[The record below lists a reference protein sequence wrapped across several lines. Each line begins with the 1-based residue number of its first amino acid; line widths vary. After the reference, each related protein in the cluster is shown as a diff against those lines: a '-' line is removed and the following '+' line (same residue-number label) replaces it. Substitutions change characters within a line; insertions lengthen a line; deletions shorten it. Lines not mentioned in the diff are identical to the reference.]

1 MNVIDL
7 WNTKKSP
14 TLSFEL
20 FPARSEK
27 GTHKLEGVIDDLA
40 GLKPDFVS
48 VTFGAGGST
57 RDGSRQLLDKL
68 IHEKELDV
76 IAYFAGYGLGPED
89 IVSVL
94 NSYKDLGIETILVVR
109 GDPPESADF
118 TPHPDSMVHASDLL
132 SFIGARY
139 QFCMGATG
147 YPEGHVE
154 AESREKDL
162 HYLTRK
168 VAEGASYVITNYCYD
183 NRYYFD
189 FVDQCRSNGITVPL
203 LPGVMPIYSIKMMN
217 MLAKLCGATITE
229 EIQNGLAAL
238 PTDDQEA
245 LKQFGIDLA
254 IRQCRELLTKGVP
267 GIHLYTM
274 DRSRAALAIVGQ
286 LREEGLL

>member
-27 GTHKLEGVIDDLA
+27 GAHKLEGVIDDLA
-40 GLKPDFVS
+40 GLQPDFVS

-57 RDGSRQLLDKL
+57 RDGSRQLIDKL
-68 IHEKELDV
+68 LNEKRLHV
-76 IAYFAGYGLGPED
+76 IAYFAGYGLGPDD
-89 IVSVL
+89 ILSVL
-94 NSYKDLGIETILVVR
+94 NSYKELGIETILVVR
-109 GDPPESADF
+109 GDPPESESF
-118 TPHPDSMVHASDLL
+118 TPHPDSMAHASELL
-132 SFIGARY
+132 AFIGERY
-139 QFCMGATG
+139 QFCMGSTG
-147 YPEGHVE
+147 YPEGHIE

-162 HYLTRK
+162 YYLKRK
-168 VAEGASYVITNYCYD
+168 VEEGASYVITNYCYD

-217 MLAKLCGATITE
+217 MLAKLCGATITK
-229 EIQNGLAAL
+229 EIEDGLAAL
-238 PTDDQEA
+238 PPDDQEA
-245 LKQFGIDLA
+245 HEQFGIELA
-254 IRQCRELLTKGVP
+254 IRQCRELLAQGVP

-286 LREEGLL
+286 LRKEGLL

>member
-1 MNVIDL
+1 MNVVDL

-27 GTHKLEGVIDDLA
+27 GAQKLEGVIDDLA

-68 IHEKELDV
+68 IHEKGLDV

-183 NRYYFD
+183 NRYYFN

-217 MLAKLCGATITE
+217 MLAGLCGATITDKLLNGIKALPE
-229 EIQNGLAAL
+229 GDIKALQQFGVGFAVEQCADLIKQGVNGLH
-238 PTDDQEA
+238 
-245 LKQFGIDLA
+245 I
-254 IRQCRELLTKGVP
+254 
-267 GIHLYTM
+267 YTM
-274 DRSRAALAIVGQ
+274 NRSSSTVQIVDK
-286 LREEGLL
+286 LREMDLL

>member
-1 MNVIDL
+1 MNVLDL
-7 WNTKKSP
+7 WNTKKGP

-27 GTHKLEGVIDDLA
+27 GAHKLEGVIDDLA

-57 RDGSRQLLDKL
+57 RDGSRQLLEKL
-68 IHEKELDV
+68 LHENGLAV
-76 IAYFAGYGLGPED
+76 IAYFAGYGLGPDD

-94 NSYKDLGIETILVVR
+94 NNYKDLGIETILVVR
-109 GDPPESADF
+109 GDPPESDDF
-118 TPHPDSMVHASDLL
+118 TPHPDSMAHASELL

-139 QFCMGATG
+139 QLCMGASG
-147 YPEGHVE
+147 YPEGHIE
-154 AESREKDL
+154 AESKQKDL
-162 HYLTRK
+162 YYLKRK
-168 VAEGASYVITNYCYD
+168 VEEGASYVITNYCYD

-189 FVDQCRSNGITVPL
+189 FLDQCRSHDIHVPL

-217 MLAKLCGATITE
+217 MLAKLCGATITK
-229 EIQNGLAAL
+229 EIQKDLAAL
-238 PTDDQEA
+238 PPDDQEA
-245 LKQFGIDLA
+245 LEQFGIDLA

-274 DRSRAALAIVGQ
+274 DRSKAALEIVGH